1 MKSENFQPSFE
12 YKLIYI
18 FRINDKNHIGYL
30 KIGDATIHSSKSFD
44 QLTPNSHDL
53 NYTAKKRIDEYT
65 ATAGIIYELLY
76 TEIAVY
82 RNNDSNSKKF
92 NKILAFRDHD
102 VHSVLKRSG
111 IVNKHFDTNKTQ
123 NEWFKC
129 DLETAKLAIKAVK
142 EGKSALDNSSI
153 SFDKNPII
161 FRPEQ
166 MEAIDKTLKQFKK
179 GDRMLWNAK
188 MRFGKT
194 LTALEVAKRSS
205 FCRTIIITHR
215 PVVSDGWY
223 EDFSKIFYDTDKY
236 EFGSK
241 VYGKSIN
248 ELINSGKN
256 FVYFASMQDLRGS
269 EQVGGNFDKN
279 NIIFKLN
286 WDFVVVDEAHEGT
299 KTKLGQSVLQAVI
312 KPEDKEHVTKTLE
325 LSGTPF
331 NLLVDYEDNEIY
343 TWDYIMEQEAK
354 QEWALHHFGDSN
366 PYEELPKMNIYTYH
380 LEETFKNYMDLEDK
394 AFNFREFFRTW
405 TGDIN
410 KDYEKMP
417 DGVLIGNFVHE
428 NDIRNFLKLICF
440 KSEKNNYPFSTEE
453 YRSYFRHTL
462 WMLPGVKEA
471 KAFSKL
477 LKADPIFSQ
486 FEIINV
492 AGDGDEEIDSNN
504 ALDAVRKA
512 MGENPDETYTI
523 TLSCG
528 RLTTGVSVPE
538 WTAVMM
544 LAGSY
549 STQASQYLQ
558 TIFRVQTPANING
571 KIKENCY
578 VFDFAPDRTLKM
590 VAESVQL
597 SQRGMGSQSAEFR
610 LQKFLNFCPVLSIT
624 ETGMKEYKVS
634 YLLQELKKAYA
645 ERVVRNGFDDAKLY
659 NDELL
664 KLNDIDL
671 KEFER
676 LKGILGSTPNQE
688 KTKQIDINS
697 EGFTEEE
704 YEKIKKIEKKPKKE
718 LSEKEKQQLD
728 ELKRKRKERD
738 SAISILRGISIRIP
752 LLVYGADVPINKNI
766 TIEEFP
772 SFVDDTSWKEFMP
785 NGVTKEDFK
794 KFSKYYDKD
803 IFVASTFRIRFIAKS
818 ADELEPTER
827 VQKISQLFSTF
838 KNPDKET
845 VLTPWRVVNMHL
857 SETIGGYCFWN
868 EDFSNVIDNPREV
881 VNKSITKSVF
891 SKEGKVLEINSK
903 TGLYPLY
910 VTYSFYREFC
920 KEIGE
925 RELTFEKKKSIW
937 NKVLEN
943 NVYIICKTPMAKQ
956 ITRRTLLGYTNGVIN
971 AHAFDDLITQM
982 KDKQNQLIKKIKTPS
997 FWNKGEN
1004 EMKFNAVVGNPP
1016 YQGTNHQQIYPNF
1029 YLSSIK
1035 IGEVVSLI
1043 FPISWQEPKNAN
1055 NLARLNNPEIKSDKQ
1070 IIFIDNR
1077 QNVFPGIS
1085 GAEWVNI
1092 ILWKKGYNNNLDG
1105 SQSILTNG
1113 SNRQVIKLL
1122 CEKEKL
1128 KKPKEIIE
1136 LAKIVMKKKPFVS
1149 IMKITSVRKPY
1160 GLSTDVI
1167 RIDDEKI
1174 YKKYNISKIY
1184 KDKQK
1189 EDDIKIYAKS
1199 GLLLYVPKNY
1209 SFPKVSPALFKFKV
1223 FIPYAWGNMS
1233 EKSGLGGAFSDI
1245 IIASPGEACTET
1257 YLESGV
1263 FDSFETAQKHAKYLM
1278 TKFCRALL
1286 YINKFSQHSTSS
1298 WAAIPIQDYYE
1309 EWWNET
1315 IEKIDEHLFDK
1326 YCIPEEVR
1334 KFVIN
1339 NLQTKNESNIVN
1351 FNEIYD

>member
-1 MKSENFQPSFE
+1 
-12 YKLIYI
+12 
-18 FRINDKNHIGYL
+18 
-30 KIGDATIHSSKSFD
+30 
-44 QLTPNSHDL
+44 
-53 NYTAKKRIDEYT
+53 
-65 ATAGIIYELLY
+65 
-76 TEIAVY
+76 
-82 RNNDSNSKKF
+82 
-92 NKILAFRDHD
+92 
-102 VHSVLKRSG
+102 
-111 IVNKHFDTNKTQ
+111 
-123 NEWFKC
+123 
-129 DLETAKLAIKAVK
+129 
-142 EGKSALDNSSI
+142 
-153 SFDKNPII
+153 
-161 FRPEQ
+161 
-166 MEAIDKTLKQFKK
+166 
-179 GDRMLWNAK
+179 
-188 MRFGKT
+188 
-194 LTALEVAKRSS
+194 
-205 FCRTIIITHR
+205 
-215 PVVSDGWY
+215 
-223 EDFSKIFYDTDKY
+223 
-236 EFGSK
+236 
-241 VYGKSIN
+241 
-248 ELINSGKN
+248 
-256 FVYFASMQDLRGS
+256 
-269 EQVGGNFDKN
+269 
-279 NIIFKLN
+279 
-286 WDFVVVDEAHEGT
+286 
-299 KTKLGQSVLQAVI
+299 
-312 KPEDKEHVTKTLE
+312 
-325 LSGTPF
+325 
-331 NLLVDYEDNEIY
+331 
-343 TWDYIMEQEAK
+343 
-354 QEWALHHFGDSN
+354 
-366 PYEELPKMNIYTYH
+366 
-380 LEETFKNYMDLEDK
+380 
-394 AFNFREFFRTW
+394 
-405 TGDIN
+405 
-410 KDYEKMP
+410 
-417 DGVLIGNFVHE
+417 
-428 NDIRNFLKLICF
+428 
-440 KSEKNNYPFSTEE
+440 
-453 YRSYFRHTL
+453 
-462 WMLPGVKEA
+462 
-471 KAFSKL
+471 
-477 LKADPIFSQ
+477 
-486 FEIINV
+486 
-492 AGDGDEEIDSNN
+492 
-504 ALDAVRKA
+504 
-512 MGENPDETYTI
+512 
-523 TLSCG
+523 
-528 RLTTGVSVPE
+528 
-538 WTAVMM
+538 
-544 LAGSY
+544 
-549 STQASQYLQ
+549 
-558 TIFRVQTPANING
+558 
-571 KIKENCY
+571 
-578 VFDFAPDRTLKM
+578 M

-728 ELKRKRKERD
+728 DLKRKKKERD

-1199 GLLLYVPKNY
+1199 GLLLYVPKDY

-1286 YINKFSQHSTSS
+1286 YINIFSQHSTSS